1 MPSWMAWV
9 QIPSGLIKMEGSAS
23 TFNGLMDA
31 KINLNP
37 YQIIKA
43 SPEGMY
49 VFSGLQGLCLTSLI
63 GLTYYALPVTN
74 HVK

>member
-1 MPSWMAWV
+1 
-9 QIPSGLIKMEGSAS
+9 MEGSAS

-43 SPEGMY
+43 SPEARMCFQAY
-49 VFSGLQGLCLTSLI
+49 RAF
-63 GLTYYALPVTN
+63 A
-74 HVK
+74 

>member
-43 SPEGMY
+43 SPEACMCFQAY
-49 VFSGLQGLCLTSLI
+49 RAF
-63 GLTYYALPVTN
+63 A
-74 HVK
+74 